1 MNNRALLTQIGDCGS
16 VRRRVVSLPARP
28 APPGHQRKEATC
40 HSNISLKNWSPTLAA
55 TLLLVQVVQ
64 AEPVNINTADATALA
79 KALNGI
85 GPAKAKAIVSYREKN
100 GPFKSVD
107 QLAMVEG
114 ITQKLI
120 DKNRADIRLGGGQG
134 RRAGGGPRRQNRPSR
149 LRKRRPTAAGDVKPR
164 KLSRLPD
171 RGPRRAVSGGHG
183 MVSAPR

>member
-1 MNNRALLTQIGDCGS
+1 MSFRLLKIW
-16 VRRRVVSLPARP
+16 A
-28 APPGHQRKEATC
+28 
-40 HSNISLKNWSPTLAA
+40 PTLAA
-55 TLLLVQVVQ
+55 TLLLAQLVH

-120 DKNRADIRLGGGQG
+120 EKNRADIRLGAEKAAMPGG
-134 RRAGGGPRRQNRPSR
+134 AP
-149 LRKRRPTAAGDVKPR
+149 AAAPQPKAKPA
-164 KLSRLPD
+164 S
-171 RGPRRAVSGGHG
+171 
-183 MVSAPR
+183 

>member
-1 MNNRALLTQIGDCGS
+1 MSFRFI
-16 VRRRVVSLPARP
+16 
-28 APPGHQRKEATC
+28 
-40 HSNISLKNWSPTLAA
+40 KNWAPTLAA
-55 TLLLVQVVQ
+55 TLLLAQLVQ

-120 DKNRADIRLGGGQG
+120 DKNRADIRLGADK
-134 RRAGGGPRRQNRPSR
+134 AGGGAP
-149 LRKRRPTAAGDVKPR
+149 AAPPAAKPA
-164 KLSRLPD
+164 KPGS
-171 RGPRRAVSGGHG
+171 
-183 MVSAPR
+183 